1 MAIGKYE
8 GHIIANTILDEMF
21 SAGREIRPMKL
32 QKLLYYTVGFTL
44 LKYEQSPIHEHFYK
58 WTYGPVV
65 PEVYTCFKTYGYLPI
80 NSMKAD
86 PDGKFYISSDE
97 NILRVIKNE
106 VLPYY
111 SRKTDIE
118 LSKLTHR
125 HSAWKGV
132 KKNHLIDNESILS
145 TFRDLTYG
153 E

>member
-1 MAIGKYE
+1 MVDQYNASV
-8 GHIIANTILDEMF
+8 IANTILDEMF

-58 WTYGPVV
+58 WTYGPAV
-65 PEVYTCFKTYGYLPI
+65 PEVYTCFKTYGYHPI
-80 NSMKAD
+80 KYLQAYTN
-86 PDGKFYISSDE
+86 GKFYVVSNES
-97 NILRVIKNE
+97 ILDVIRNE
-106 VLPYY
+106 VMPYY
-111 SRKTDIE
+111 SRKTDKE

-145 TFRDLTYG
+145 TFRDITYG